1 MKLLIAHILGAGMI
15 QRVMEQ
21 EGGTGAGTGGA
32 VNVSASPL
40 AVPIGAQVET
50 KLVEMKE
57 TNFNFRK
64 DKDLEAKHK
73 DNPKV
78 FGKTKRKTFK
88 LPLPF
93 LTKAGVVAAM
103 SQDDKST
110 QLIVDLANE
119 AIVNRGRGLIADKL
133 EGDTFN
139 LETGAWGIE
148 LAPTMFPLDLFSF
161 HAIATLPKS
170 ERGAG
175 ISKEQ
180 FAEFAEDYVA
190 TMLTEKAVAATPDK
204 KQRTPEVLAK
214 HSSILQRKFNDVRSR
229 KDVIKQMLGFLDVW
243 AQSTEN
249 LEQHADVYEFLTAKG
264 QQLMTAEEFND
275 L

>member
-1 MKLLIAHILGAGMI
+1 MKLQLPYMSGILAVAS
-15 QRVMEQ
+15 QAVLEHQ
-21 EGGTGAGTGGA
+21 AQGGSA
-32 VNVSASPL
+32 VTVSASPL
-40 AVPIGAQVET
+40 AGDIGAQVET
-50 KLVEMKE
+50 KLVEMKD

-64 DKDLEAKHK
+64 DKDLETKHK

-78 FGKTKRKTFK
+78 YGKTKRKTFK
-88 LPLPF
+88 MQLPY

-133 EGDTFN
+133 DGDTFN
-139 LETGAWGIE
+139 TETSSWGIE
-148 LAPTMFPLDLFSF
+148 LKPEMFPLEQFSF
-161 HAIATLPKS
+161 HAIANLPKS

-190 TMLTEKAVAATPDK
+190 VMSSDAAVLATPDK
-204 KQRTPEVLAK
+204 KKRTPEVLAK

-229 KDVIKQMLGFLDVW
+229 KDIIKQMLGFLDVW
-243 AQSTEN
+243 AQVSEN
-249 LEQHADVYEFLTAKG
+249 LEQHQEVYEFLQAKG
-264 QQLMTAEEFND
+264 NQLMQAEEFND